1 MGSGVAPQCSRNRCL
16 ARWTVRIP
24 HRGRGGAAGRAT
36 RRKAWSRPRS
46 EGLCPSRS
54 RLRCRIPIT
63 ASCIF
68 GGADAGSSRRELAH
82 ETDRLDNLRGDLPAL
97 TGVLGVVGR
106 IMTRCA
112 GSGRV
117 RRCPFRTTACW
128 LAGTASVA
136 SCAGSAQRQPGR
148 TRGRRACTTRGWSPQ
163 PEGYQYS
170 DSSPNCGSVGCAD
183 VVLSPLHGAPR
194 PPPIGAGG

>member
-1 MGSGVAPQCSRNRCL
+1 MRIAPRSPHDAVMASPAIRITMGSGVAPQCSRNRCL

-106 IMTRCA
+106 ISKRCA
-112 GSGRV
+112 GCGRLGGVPSGLPRAGWRV
-117 RRCPFRTTACW
+117 LLPWPAAPEVHNANQAEHEGAEHVPRGDGHRSLRGTNTAIR
-128 LAGTASVA
+128 LQTAV
-136 SCAGSAQRQPGR
+136 P
-148 TRGRRACTTRGWSPQ
+148 
-163 PEGYQYS
+163 
-170 DSSPNCGSVGCAD
+170 
-183 VVLSPLHGAPR
+183 
-194 PPPIGAGG
+194 